1 MVTPRL
7 DGIPKMV
14 IVAVAEDL
22 ESVMEVAMSVT
33 VGGLGAFDG
42 AV

>member
-1 MVTPRL
+1 MVTARL
-7 DGIPKMV
+7 GGMPMTV

-22 ESVMEVAMSVT
+22 GSVTEVAVSVT
-33 VGGLGAFDG
+33 VGGLGALDG